1 MLKHETFNDLD
12 SMIEAAEFQRQ
23 KDAIMDLGE

>member
-1 MLKHETFNDLD
+1 MLRHETINDLD
-12 SMIEAAEFQRQ
+12 SMIEAAEFLRQ